1 MIIHSPIIS
10 GSLTFADGGTL
21 SLPNPTAVSGSFSGS
36 AQFSTIGSHIIPDTA
51 NTYDLGSTSNYFRDL
66 YISTGSLKAVGN
78 GAVSFKL
85 GGKPGGGL
93 KITDDNDDDVD
104 IQVQSITLK
113 DTSGN
118 GNNIKL
124 RVQNGALKS
133 NKSNNAG
140 VDQSDDPQL
149 VNQDI
154 SGSLIVSGSTTL
166 ADASVGG
173 TLGVT
178 GTSTLGVVNASGLIS
193 ADGGL
198 DVDGAFTVADSTGN
212 VVTTGTLSAGNTN
225 VGTLDASGLASLDG
239 GIDVDGAFTV
249 ADSSGNVSTSG
260 TLGVTGTST
269 LGVINASGLL
279 SADAGIDV
287 DGAFTVADSTGNVST
302 SGTLGVT
309 GLSTLGAVTASG
321 MDVAGHILPAA
332 HNTYDLGSSSRFWRD
347 LYLSSGSL
355 YINGIQ
361 VLSTDGTDLTI
372 QTDAGESTK
381 ILETGNDTITLETA
395 NGDITLTSSGAGQIE
410 LDAPIQINAGKNILS
425 SDGNAISITDD
436 VTLGSNRITAGN
448 ITLGSTAIT
457 ATGTEINLLSGL
469 SGTLVTEAGTQ
480 TLTNK
485 TIAASQV
492 TEISNLTAAE
502 GEQLENIG
510 TTTISAAQWGYL
522 GGLTATDT
530 ELNQLDDVTVGGTSA
545 GDIVTIDGSQTLSNK
560 TIAAS
565 QVTEISNLTTAEG
578 AQLENIGTTTISSTQ
593 WGYLGASDQ
602 GIATSDDVEFNTL
615 TLNGTAITATATELN
630 YTDGVSSNIQT
641 QLNNLSGTDIAIT
654 LTGDATGS
662 GTITNLGDVSFA
674 TTLAGTFAGDK
685 TFSNNVVISG
695 NLTVSGTTTS
705 VNSNEVNIG
714 DNVIV
719 LNSDETGTPS
729 QNGGLEI
736 ERGTAT
742 NASILWD
749 EGNDYW
755 VSGLAGAEERIVV
768 GAGNTSITTLGTIA
782 TGVWNGTAITHDY
795 IGLDAIDGTNISDNA
810 INSEHYTDGSIDRV
824 HLAADIVDGTKIAD
838 DAIDSEHYADGSID
852 TAHIA
857 ADAVT
862 YAKIQNVSATNR
874 ILGRDSAGA
883 GVIEEI
889 TPANLR
895 TMINVEDGATAD
907 QTAAEIRTAVGTG
920 NNGVIP
926 AEGTAG
932 HFLKH
937 DGTFGL
943 PSYTTNTDTNT
954 QNTYSV
960 SIPAATTKLRLSGA
974 GHDGSTTDDIEFVG
988 SGATTVTRT
997 DADTFTIS
1005 STDTNTNTQNTTTL
1019 SFVDSSNDIILR
1031 NTTGGA
1037 GSGTQDIKLVA
1048 GSNITLTHTDANNFT
1063 IASTDTNTQLSTADV
1078 RGKFSAGTG
1087 ITISSGEIS
1096 IGQAVGT
1103 GDDVTFASVS
1113 ATGDIVAYAS
1123 SDERLKDNIEVISNP
1138 IEKVQQL
1145 KGVTW
1150 DWNDKA
1156 SEIQHSLPNVGV
1168 IAQDVEKVLP
1178 QLVKD
1183 RDNGYKG
1190 VDYDKI
1196 VGLLIE
1202 AIKDQQTQIDELKSK
1217 IG

>member
-21 SLPNPTAVSGSFSGS
+21 SLPNPTTVSGSFSGS
-36 AQFSTIGSHIIPDTA
+36 AQFSTIGSHIVPDTA
-51 NTYDLGSTSNYFRDL
+51 NTYDLGSEANYFRDL
-66 YISTGSLKAVGN
+66 YISTGSLKGVGN
-78 GAVSFKL
+78 GSVSFKL

-93 KITDDNDDDVD
+93 KVTDNNDDDVD
-104 IQVQSITLK
+104 IQVKTITLK
-113 DTSGN
+113 DTSGS

-124 RVQNGALKS
+124 SVQNGALKS
-133 NKSNNAG
+133 KKSNNAG
-140 VDQSDDPQL
+140 VDQNDDPQL

-154 SGSLIVSGSTTL
+154 SGSLVVSGSTTL

-198 DVDGAFTVADSTGN
+198 DVDGAFTVADS
-212 VVTTGTLSAGNTN
+212 S
-225 VGTLDASGLASLDG
+225 
-239 GIDVDGAFTV
+239 
-249 ADSSGNVSTSG
+249 
-260 TLGVTGTST
+260 
-269 LGVINASGLL
+269 
-279 SADAGIDV
+279 
-287 DGAFTVADSTGNVST
+287 GNVST

-309 GLSTLGAVTASG
+309 GLSTLGAVSSSA

-381 ILETGNDTITLETA
+381 ILETANDTITLETA
-395 NGDITLTSSGAGQIE
+395 NGDITFTSSGTGQIE

-436 VTLGSNRITAGN
+436 VTLGSNRITVGN

-469 SGTLVTEAGTQ
+469 SGTLVTETGTQ

-485 TIAASQV
+485 TIGISQV
-492 TEISNLTAAE
+492 TELSNLTAAE

-522 GGLTATDT
+522 GGLTATDS

-545 GDIVTIDGSQTLSNK
+545 GDIVTIDGSQTLTNK

-565 QVTEISNLTTAEG
+565 QVTEISGLTDAEG
-578 AQLENIGTTTISSTQ
+578 AQLENIGTTTISAAQ

-685 TFSNNVVISG
+685 TFSNNVIISG
-695 NLTVSGTTTS
+695 NLTVSGTTTT
-705 VNSNEVNIG
+705 VNSNTVNIG

-736 ERGTAT
+736 ERGTST
-742 NASILWD
+742 NATILWD

-755 VSGLAGAEERIVV
+755 VSGLAGSEERIVV
-768 GAGNTSITTLGTIA
+768 GAGNTSITTLGTIS
-782 TGVWNGTAITHDY
+782 TGTWQGTAIARDY
-795 IGLDAIDGTNISDNA
+795 IAGDAINGSKIADDA
-810 INSEHYTDGSIDRV
+810 VDSEHIADGAIDLAHMSANSVDSDQYVDGSIDRV
-824 HLAADIVDGTKIAD
+824 HLAADIVDGSKIAD
-838 DAIDSEHYADGSID
+838 DSINSEHYVDGSIDNAHLAADSVNGAKIADDSIDSEHIADGAVDLAHMAADSVDGSKIADDSIDSEHYVDGSID

-889 TPANLR
+889 TPAALR
-895 TMINVEDGATAD
+895 TMINVEDGATGD
-907 QTAAEIRTAVGTG
+907 QTAAEIRTLVGTG
-920 NNGVIP
+920 NSNFVP
-926 AEGTAG
+926 AEGSSGT
-932 HFLKH
+932 FLAH
-937 DGTFGL
+937 DGVFRT

-954 QNTYSV
+954 QNTYSTSV
-960 SIPAATTKLRLSGA
+960 VDSSGIKLRLSGA
-974 GHDGSTTDDIEFVG
+974 GHDGDTTDDVTFAAG
-988 SGATTVTRT
+988 SNVSIVRT
-997 DADTFTIS
+997 DASTITIS
-1005 STDTNTNTQNTTTL
+1005 STDTNTTYTRSDFINQDVNTN
-1019 SFVDSSNDIILR
+1019 SS
-1031 NTTGGA
+1031 
-1037 GSGTQDIKLVA
+1037 
-1048 GSNITLTHTDANNFT
+1048 
-1063 IASTDTNTQLSTADV
+1063 
-1078 RGKFSAGTG
+1078 
-1087 ITISSGEIS
+1087 
-1096 IGQAVGT
+1096 
-1103 GDDVTFASVS
+1103 VTFADVS

-1150 DWNDKA
+1150 DWNDNADELQK
-1156 SEIQHSLPNVGV
+1156 SLPNVGV

-1178 QLVKD
+1178 QVVKD
-1183 RDNGYKG
+1183 RDNGFKG

-1217 IG
+1217 LG

>member
-21 SLPNPTAVSGSFSGS
+21 SLPNPTTVSGSFSGS
-36 AQFSTIGSHIIPDTA
+36 AQFSTIGSHIVPDTA

-140 VDQSDDPQL
+140 VDQSDDPQTA
-149 VNQDI
+149 NSDI

-166 ADASVGG
+166 ADTSVGG

-249 ADSSGNVSTSG
+249 ADSS
-260 TLGVTGTST
+260 
-269 LGVINASGLL
+269 
-279 SADAGIDV
+279 
-287 DGAFTVADSTGNVST
+287 GNVST

-395 NGDITLTSSGAGQIE
+395 NGDITLTSSGTGQIE

-436 VTLGSNRITAGN
+436 VTLGSNRITVGN

-530 ELNQLDDVTVGGTSA
+530 ELNQLDAVTVGGTSA

-641 QLNNLSGTDIAIT
+641 QLNNLSGTDIGIT

-685 TFSNNVVISG
+685 TFSNNVIISG
-695 NLTVSGTTTS
+695 NLTVSGTTTT
-705 VNSNEVNIG
+705 VNSNTVNIG

-719 LNSDETGTPS
+719 LNSDEAGTPS

-736 ERGTAT
+736 ERGTST
-742 NASILWD
+742 NATILWD

-755 VSGLAGAEERIVV
+755 VSGLAGSEERIVV
-768 GAGNTSITTLGTIA
+768 GAGNTSITTLGTIS
-782 TGVWNGTAITHDY
+782 TGTWNGTAIAHDY
-795 IGLDAIDGTNISDNA
+795 IGLDAIDGTNISDDA
-810 INSEHYTDGSIDRV
+810 VDSEHIADGAIDLAHMSANSVDSDQYVDGSIDRV
-824 HLAADIVDGTKIAD
+824 HLAADIVDGSKIAD
-838 DAIDSEHYADGSID
+838 DAIDSEHIADGAVDLAHLSADSVDGSKIADDSIDSEHYVDGSID

-895 TMINVEDGATAD
+895 TMINVEDGATGD

-932 HFLKH
+932 HFLRH

-954 QNTYSV
+954 TYSI
-960 SIPAATTKLRLSGA
+960 SSETATGGAAVRLTDSDA
-974 GHDGSTTDDIEFVG
+974 GTDDVAIKG

-997 DADTFTIS
+997 DANTITIS
-1005 STDTNTNTQNTTTL
+1005 
-1019 SFVDSSNDIILR
+1019 
-1031 NTTGGA
+1031 
-1037 GSGTQDIKLVA
+1037 
-1048 GSNITLTHTDANNFT
+1048 
-1063 IASTDTNTQLSTADV
+1063 STDTNTQLSTADV
-1078 RGKFSAGTG
+1078 RGKFSEGTG

-1150 DWNDKA
+1150 DWNDNA
-1156 SEIQHSLPNVGV
+1156 DELQQSLPNVGV

-1183 RDNGYKG
+1183 RDNGFKG

-1202 AIKDQQTQIDELKSK
+1202 AIKDQQTQIDELKEK
-1217 IG
+1217 LG

>member
-21 SLPNPTAVSGSFSGS
+21 SLPNPTTVSGSFSGS
-36 AQFSTIGSHIIPDTA
+36 AQFSTIGSHIVPDTA

-78 GAVSFKL
+78 GSVSFKL
-85 GGKPGGGL
+85 GGKAGGGL
-93 KITDDNDDDVD
+93 KITDDSDNDVD
-104 IQVQSITLK
+104 IQVKTITLK
-113 DTSGN
+113 DTSGS

-124 RVQNGALKS
+124 SVQNGALKS
-133 NKSNNAG
+133 KKSNNSG
-140 VDQSDDPQL
+140 VDQNDDPQL

-154 SGSLIVSGSTTL
+154 SGSLVVSGSSTL
-166 ADASVGG
+166 ADTSVGG

-198 DVDGAFTVADSTGN
+198 DVDGAFTVS
-212 VVTTGTLSAGNTN
+212 
-225 VGTLDASGLASLDG
+225 
-239 GIDVDGAFTV
+239 
-249 ADSSGNVSTSG
+249 DSSGNVSTSG
-260 TLGVTGTST
+260 TLS
-269 LGVINASGLL
+269 
-279 SADAGIDV
+279 
-287 DGAFTVADSTGNVST
+287 
-302 SGTLGVT
+302 VT

-381 ILETGNDTITLETA
+381 ILETANDTITLETA
-395 NGDITLTSSGAGQIE
+395 NGDITLTSSGTGQIE

-436 VTLGSNRITAGN
+436 VTLGSNRITVGN

-522 GGLTATDT
+522 GGLTATDS
-530 ELNQLDDVTVGGTSA
+530 ELNQLDDVTVGGTST
-545 GDIVTIDGSQTLSNK
+545 GDIVTIDGSQTLTNK

-565 QVTEISNLTTAEG
+565 QVTEISGLTDAEG

-593 WGYLGASDQ
+593 WGYLGASNQ

-685 TFSNNVVISG
+685 TFSNNVIISG
-695 NLTVSGTTTS
+695 NLTVSGTTTT
-705 VNSNEVNIG
+705 VNSNTVNIG

-719 LNSDETGTPS
+719 LNSDEAGTPS

-736 ERGTAT
+736 ERGTST
-742 NASILWD
+742 NATILWD

-755 VSGLAGAEERIVV
+755 VSGLAGSEERIVV
-768 GAGNTSITTLGTIA
+768 GAGNTSITTLGTIT
-782 TGVWNGTAITHDY
+782 TGTWNGTAIAHDY
-795 IGLDAIDGTNISDNA
+795 IGLDAIDGTNISDDA
-810 INSEHYTDGSIDRV
+810 VDSEHIADGAIDLAHMSANSVDSDQYVDGSIDRV
-824 HLAADIVDGTKIAD
+824 HLAADIVDGSKIAD
-838 DAIDSEHYADGSID
+838 DAIDSEHIADGAVDLAHLSADSVDGSKIADDSIDSEHYVDGSID

-895 TMINVEDGATAD
+895 TMINVEDGATGD
-907 QTAAEIRTAVGTG
+907 QTASEIRTLVGSG
-920 NNGVIP
+920 NDGVVP
-926 AEGTAG
+926 SEGGSGT
-932 HFLKH
+932 FLAH
-937 DGTFGL
+937 DGVFRT

-954 QNTYSV
+954 TYSISSETATGGAAV
-960 SIPAATTKLRLSGA
+960 RLTDSAAAT
-974 GHDGSTTDDIEFVG
+974 DDVVIKG

-997 DADTFTIS
+997 DANTITIS
-1005 STDTNTNTQNTTTL
+1005 
-1019 SFVDSSNDIILR
+1019 
-1031 NTTGGA
+1031 
-1037 GSGTQDIKLVA
+1037 
-1048 GSNITLTHTDANNFT
+1048 
-1063 IASTDTNTQLSTADV
+1063 STDTNTQLSTADV
-1078 RGKFSAGTG
+1078 RGKFSEGTG

-1103 GDDVTFASVS
+1103 GDSVTFASVS

-1150 DWNDKA
+1150 DWNDNA
-1156 SEIQHSLPNVGV
+1156 DELQQSLPNVGV

-1183 RDNGYKG
+1183 RDNGFKG

-1202 AIKDQQTQIDELKSK
+1202 AIKDQQTQIDELKEK
-1217 IG
+1217 LG

>member
-21 SLPNPTAVSGSFSGS
+21 SLPNPTTVSGSFSGS
-36 AQFSTIGSHIIPDTA
+36 AQFSTIGSHIVPDTA
-51 NTYDLGSTSNYFRDL
+51 NTYDLGSEANYFRDL
-66 YISTGSLKAVGN
+66 YISTGSLKGVGN
-78 GAVSFKL
+78 GSVSFKL

-93 KITDDNDDDVD
+93 KVTDNNDDDVD
-104 IQVQSITLK
+104 IQVKTITLK
-113 DTSGN
+113 DTSGS

-124 RVQNGALKS
+124 SVQNGALKS
-133 NKSNNAG
+133 KKSNNAG
-140 VDQSDDPQL
+140 VDQNDDPQL

-154 SGSLIVSGSTTL
+154 SGSLVVSGSTTL

-198 DVDGAFTVADSTGN
+198 DVDGAFTVADS
-212 VVTTGTLSAGNTN
+212 S
-225 VGTLDASGLASLDG
+225 
-239 GIDVDGAFTV
+239 
-249 ADSSGNVSTSG
+249 
-260 TLGVTGTST
+260 
-269 LGVINASGLL
+269 
-279 SADAGIDV
+279 
-287 DGAFTVADSTGNVST
+287 GNVST

-309 GLSTLGAVTASG
+309 GLSTLGAVSSSA

-381 ILETGNDTITLETA
+381 ILETANDTITLETA
-395 NGDITLTSSGAGQIE
+395 NGDITFTSSGTGQIE

-436 VTLGSNRITAGN
+436 VTLGSNRITVGN

-469 SGTLVTEAGTQ
+469 SGTLVTETGTQ

-485 TIAASQV
+485 TIGISQV
-492 TEISNLTAAE
+492 TELSNLTAAE

-522 GGLTATDT
+522 GGLTATDS

-545 GDIVTIDGSQTLSNK
+545 GDIVTIDGSQTLTNK

-565 QVTEISNLTTAEG
+565 QVTEISGLTDAEG
-578 AQLENIGTTTISSTQ
+578 AQLENIGTTTISAAQ

-685 TFSNNVVISG
+685 TFSNNVIISG
-695 NLTVSGTTTS
+695 NLTVSGTTTT
-705 VNSNEVNIG
+705 VNSNTVNIG

-736 ERGTAT
+736 ERGTST
-742 NASILWD
+742 NATILWD

-755 VSGLAGAEERIVV
+755 VSGLAGSEERIVV
-768 GAGNTSITTLGTIA
+768 GAGNTSITTLGTIS
-782 TGVWNGTAITHDY
+782 TGTWQGTAIAHDY
-795 IGLDAIDGTNISDNA
+795 IGLDAIDGTNISDDA
-810 INSEHYTDGSIDRV
+810 VDSEHIADGAIDLAHMSANSVDSDQYVDGSIDRV
-824 HLAADIVDGTKIAD
+824 HLAADIVDGSKIAD
-838 DAIDSEHYADGSID
+838 DSINSEHYVDGSIDNAHLAADSVNGAKIADDSIDSEHIADGAVDLAHMAADSVDGSKIADDSIDSEHYVDGSID

-889 TPANLR
+889 TPAALR
-895 TMINVEDGATAD
+895 TMINVEDGATGD
-907 QTAAEIRTAVGTG
+907 QTAAEIRTLVGTG
-920 NNGVIP
+920 NSNFVP
-926 AEGTAG
+926 AEGSSGT
-932 HFLKH
+932 FLAH
-937 DGTFGL
+937 DGVFRT

-954 QNTYSV
+954 QNTYSTSV
-960 SIPAATTKLRLSGA
+960 VDSSGIKLRLSGA
-974 GHDGSTTDDIEFVG
+974 GHDGDTTDDVTFAAG
-988 SGATTVTRT
+988 SNVSIVRT
-997 DADTFTIS
+997 DASTITIS
-1005 STDTNTNTQNTTTL
+1005 STDTNTTYTRSDFINQDVNTN
-1019 SFVDSSNDIILR
+1019 SS
-1031 NTTGGA
+1031 
-1037 GSGTQDIKLVA
+1037 
-1048 GSNITLTHTDANNFT
+1048 
-1063 IASTDTNTQLSTADV
+1063 
-1078 RGKFSAGTG
+1078 
-1087 ITISSGEIS
+1087 
-1096 IGQAVGT
+1096 
-1103 GDDVTFASVS
+1103 VTFADVS

-1150 DWNDKA
+1150 DWNDNADELQK
-1156 SEIQHSLPNVGV
+1156 SLPNVGV

-1178 QLVKD
+1178 QVVKD
-1183 RDNGYKG
+1183 RDNGFKG

-1217 IG
+1217 LG

>member
-21 SLPNPTAVSGSFSGS
+21 SLPNPTELSGSFSGS
-36 AQFSTIGSHIIPDTA
+36 AQFSEISSHIVPDTA
-51 NTYDLGSTSNYFRDL
+51 NTYDLGSASNYFRDL
-66 YISTGSLKAVGN
+66 YISTGSLKGIGN
-78 GAVSFKL
+78 GSVAFKL
-85 GGKPGGGL
+85 SGKTGGGL
-93 KITDDNDDDVD
+93 KVTDDNDDDVE
-104 IQVQSITLK
+104 IQVKEITLK

-124 RVQNGALKS
+124 KVENGALKS
-133 NKSNNAG
+133 KKINNSD
-140 VDQSDDPQL
+140 VEQSDLPPSEL
-149 VNQDI
+149 
-154 SGSLIVSGSTTL
+154 SGSFTGSIR
-166 ADASVGG
+166 DAEFDGDATFNNGMS
-173 TLGVT
+173 VT
-178 GTSTLGVVNASGLIS
+178 GTTALAV
-193 ADGGL
+193 
-198 DVDGAFTVADSTGN
+198 
-212 VVTTGTLSAGNTN
+212 TN
-225 VGTLDASGLASLDG
+225 VSGLASLDG
-239 GIDVDGAFTV
+239 GV
-249 ADSSGNVSTSG
+249 
-260 TLGVTGTST
+260 
-269 LGVINASGLL
+269 
-279 SADAGIDV
+279 DV

-332 HNTYDLGSSSRFWRD
+332 HNTYDLGSTSRFWRD

-361 VLSTDGTDLTI
+361 VLSTDGTDLTF
-372 QTDAGESTK
+372 QTDAGESVK

-395 NGDITLTSSGAGQIE
+395 NGDITLTSTGGGQIE

-436 VTLGSNRITAGN
+436 VTLGSNRLTAGN

-457 ATGTEINLLSGL
+457 STGTEINLLSGL
-469 SGTLVTEAGTQ
+469 TGTIVTAAGSQ

-485 TIAASQV
+485 TIGISQV
-492 TEISNLTAAE
+492 TELSNLTADE
-502 GEQLENIG
+502 GAQLENIG

-578 AQLENIGTTTISSTQ
+578 EQLENIGTTTISATQ

-641 QLNNLSGTDIAIT
+641 QLDNLSGTDIAIT

-685 TFSNNVVISG
+685 TFSNNVVVSG

-719 LNSDETGTPS
+719 LNSDEAGTPS

-736 ERGTAT
+736 ERGTET

-768 GAGNTSITTLGTIA
+768 GAGNTSITTLGTIG
-782 TGVWNGTAITHDY
+782 TGTWQGTAIAHDY
-795 IGLDAIDGTNISDNA
+795 IGLDAIDGTNIADNA
-810 INSEHYTDGSIDRV
+810 INSEHYTDGSIDRE
-824 HLAADIVDGTKIAD
+824 HLAADIVNGSKIAD
-838 DAIDSEHYADGSID
+838 ESIDSEHYVDGSIL
-852 TAHIA
+852 TEHIS
-857 ADAVT
+857 ADQVT

-883 GVIEEI
+883 GDIEEI

-943 PSYTTNTDTNT
+943 PSYTTNTD
-954 QNTYSV
+954 
-960 SIPAATTKLRLSGA
+960 
-974 GHDGSTTDDIEFVG
+974 
-988 SGATTVTRT
+988 
-997 DADTFTIS
+997 
-1005 STDTNTNTQNTTTL
+1005 TNTQNTTTL

-1087 ITISSGEIS
+1087 ISISSGEIS
-1096 IGQAVGT
+1096 IGQAVAT

>member
-21 SLPNPTAVSGSFSGS
+21 SLPNPTTVSGSFSGS
-36 AQFSTIGSHIIPDTA
+36 AQFSTIGSHIVPDTA
-51 NTYDLGSTSNYFRDL
+51 NTYDLGSESNHFRDL

-78 GAVSFKL
+78 GSVSFKL
-85 GGKPGGGL
+85 GGKTGGGL

-104 IQVQSITLK
+104 IQVKTITLK
-113 DTSGN
+113 DTSG
-118 GNNIKL
+118 GGSNIKL
-124 RVQNGALKS
+124 SVQNGALKS
-133 NKSNNAG
+133 KKSNNAG
-140 VDQSDDPQL
+140 VDQNDDPQL

-154 SGSLIVSGSTTL
+154 SGSLIVSGSSTL
-166 ADASVGG
+166 ADTSVGG

-198 DVDGAFTVADSTGN
+198 DVDGAFTVA
-212 VVTTGTLSAGNTN
+212 NT
-225 VGTLDASGLASLDG
+225 
-239 GIDVDGAFTV
+239 
-249 ADSSGNVSTSG
+249 SGNVSTSG
-260 TLGVTGTST
+260 TL
-269 LGVINASGLL
+269 N
-279 SADAGIDV
+279 
-287 DGAFTVADSTGNVST
+287 
-302 SGTLGVT
+302 VT

-395 NGDITLTSSGAGQIE
+395 NGDITLTSSGTGQIE

-436 VTLGSNRITAGN
+436 VTLGSNRLTAGN

-469 SGTLVTEAGTQ
+469 SGTLVTETGTQ

-492 TEISNLTAAE
+492 TEISNLTADE
-502 GEQLENIG
+502 GAQLENIG
-510 TTTISAAQWGYL
+510 TTTISSAQWGYL
-522 GGLTATDT
+522 GGLTATDS

-565 QVTEISNLTTAEG
+565 QVTEISGLTDAEG

-593 WGYLGASDQ
+593 WGYLGASNQ
-602 GIATSDDVEFNTL
+602 GISTSDDVEFNTL

-662 GTITNLGDVSFA
+662 GTITDLGDVSFA

-685 TFSNNVVISG
+685 TFSNNVIISG
-695 NLTVSGTTTS
+695 NLTVSGTTTT
-705 VNSNEVNIG
+705 VNSNTVNIG

-719 LNSDETGTPS
+719 LNSDEAGTPS

-736 ERGTAT
+736 ERGTST
-742 NASILWD
+742 NATILWD

-782 TGVWNGTAITHDY
+782 TGVWNGTAIATDY
-795 IGLDAIDGTNISDNA
+795 IAADAITGAKIADDSID
-810 INSEHYTDGSIDRV
+810 SEHIVDGAVDLA
-824 HLAADIVDGTKIAD
+824 HLAADSVNGSKIAD
-838 DAIDSEHYADGSID
+838 DSIDSEHYVDGSID

-874 ILGRDSAGA
+874 ILGRDTAGA
-883 GVIEEI
+883 GIIEEI

-907 QTAAEIRTAVGTG
+907 QSASDIRTLVGSGNDGVVPSTG
-920 NNGVIP
+920 DS
-926 AEGTAG
+926 GT
-932 HFLKH
+932 FLAH
-937 DGTFGL
+937 DGVFRT

-960 SIPAATTKLRLSGA
+960 SVVSSSGIKLRLTGA
-974 GHDGSTTDDIEFVG
+974 GHDGATTDDIEFLG
-988 SGATTVTRT
+988 DGATTVTRT

-1005 STDTNTNTQNTTTL
+1005 STDTNT
-1019 SFVDSSNDIILR
+1019 
-1031 NTTGGA
+1031 
-1037 GSGTQDIKLVA
+1037 
-1048 GSNITLTHTDANNFT
+1048 
-1063 IASTDTNTQLSTADV
+1063 QLSTADV
-1078 RGKFSAGTG
+1078 RGKFSEGTG
-1087 ITISSGEIS
+1087 ITISNGEIS

-1103 GDDVTFASVS
+1103 GDSVTFASVS

-1150 DWNDKA
+1150 DWNDNA
-1156 SEIQHSLPNVGV
+1156 DELQQSLPNVGV

-1183 RDNGYKG
+1183 RDNGFKG

-1202 AIKDQQTQIDELKSK
+1202 AIKDQQTQIDELKEK
-1217 IG
+1217 LG

>member
-21 SLPNPTAVSGSFSGS
+21 SLPNPTTVSGSFSGS
-36 AQFSTIGSHIIPDTA
+36 AQFSTIGSHIVPDTA

-140 VDQSDDPQL
+140 VDQSDDPQTA
-149 VNQDI
+149 NSDI

-166 ADASVGG
+166 ADTSVGG

-249 ADSSGNVSTSG
+249 ADSS
-260 TLGVTGTST
+260 
-269 LGVINASGLL
+269 
-279 SADAGIDV
+279 
-287 DGAFTVADSTGNVST
+287 GNVST

-395 NGDITLTSSGAGQIE
+395 NGDITLTSSGTGQIE

-436 VTLGSNRITAGN
+436 VTLGSNRLTAGN

-530 ELNQLDDVTVGGTSA
+530 ELNQLDAVTVGGTSA

-578 AQLENIGTTTISSTQ
+578 AQLENIGTTTISAAQ

-641 QLNNLSGTDIAIT
+641 QLNNLSGTDIGIT

-685 TFSNNVVISG
+685 TFSNNVIISG
-695 NLTVSGTTTS
+695 NLTVSGTTTT
-705 VNSNEVNIG
+705 VNSNTVNIG

-719 LNSDETGTPS
+719 LNSDEAGTPS

-736 ERGTAT
+736 ERGTAD
-742 NASILWD
+742 NATILWD

-768 GAGNTSITTLGTIA
+768 GAGNTSITTLGTIS
-782 TGVWNGTAITHDY
+782 TGTWNGTAIAHDY
-795 IGLDAIDGTNISDNA
+795 IGLDAIDGTNISDDA
-810 INSEHYTDGSIDRV
+810 VDSEHIADGAIDLAHMSANSVDSDQYVDGSIDRV

-838 DAIDSEHYADGSID
+838 DAIDSEHIADGAVDLAHLSADSVDGSKIADDSIDSEHYVDGSID

-895 TMINVEDGATAD
+895 TMINVEDGATGD

-932 HFLKH
+932 HFLRH

-954 QNTYSV
+954 TYSI
-960 SIPAATTKLRLSGA
+960 SSETATGGAAVRLTDSGA
-974 GHDGSTTDDIEFVG
+974 GTDDVAIKG

-997 DADTFTIS
+997 DANTITIS
-1005 STDTNTNTQNTTTL
+1005 
-1019 SFVDSSNDIILR
+1019 
-1031 NTTGGA
+1031 
-1037 GSGTQDIKLVA
+1037 
-1048 GSNITLTHTDANNFT
+1048 
-1063 IASTDTNTQLSTADV
+1063 STDTNTQLSTADV
-1078 RGKFSAGTG
+1078 RGKFSEGTG

-1150 DWNDKA
+1150 DWNDNA
-1156 SEIQHSLPNVGV
+1156 DELQQSLPNVGV

-1183 RDNGYKG
+1183 RDNGFKG

-1202 AIKDQQTQIDELKSK
+1202 AIKDQQTQIDELKEK
-1217 IG
+1217 LG

>member
-36 AQFSTIGSHIIPDTA
+36 AQFSTIGSHIVPDTA
-51 NTYDLGSTSNYFRDL
+51 NTYDLGSESNYFRDL

-78 GAVSFKL
+78 GSVSFKL
-85 GGKPGGGL
+85 GGKAGGGL

-104 IQVQSITLK
+104 IQVKTITLK
-113 DTSGN
+113 DTSGG

-124 RVQNGALKS
+124 SVQNGALKS
-133 NKSNNAG
+133 KKSNNAG

-154 SGSLIVSGSTTL
+154 SGSLVVSGSTTL

-178 GTSTLGVVNASGLIS
+178 GTSTLGVVNVSGLIS

-198 DVDGAFTVADSTGN
+198 DVDGAFTVADS
-212 VVTTGTLSAGNTN
+212 S
-225 VGTLDASGLASLDG
+225 
-239 GIDVDGAFTV
+239 
-249 ADSSGNVSTSG
+249 
-260 TLGVTGTST
+260 
-269 LGVINASGLL
+269 
-279 SADAGIDV
+279 
-287 DGAFTVADSTGNVST
+287 GNVST

-395 NGDITLTSSGAGQIE
+395 NGDITLTSSGTGQIE

-436 VTLGSNRITAGN
+436 VTLGSNRLTAGN

-469 SGTLVTEAGTQ
+469 SGTLVTETGTQ

-485 TIAASQV
+485 TIAISQV
-492 TEISNLTAAE
+492 TELSNLTAAE

-510 TTTISAAQWGYL
+510 STTISAAQWGYL

-530 ELNQLDDVTVGGTSA
+530 ELNQLDAVTVGGTSA

-565 QVTEISNLTTAEG
+565 QVTEISGLTDAEG

-593 WGYLGASDQ
+593 WGYLGAADQ
-602 GIATSDDVEFNTL
+602 GISTSDDVEFNTL

-641 QLNNLSGTDIAIT
+641 QLDNLSGTDIDIT

-685 TFSNNVVISG
+685 TFSNNVIISG
-695 NLTVSGTTTS
+695 NLTVSGTTTT
-705 VNSNEVNIG
+705 VNSNTVNIG

-736 ERGTAT
+736 ERGTST
-742 NASILWD
+742 NATILWD

-755 VSGLAGAEERIVV
+755 VSGLAGSEERIVV
-768 GAGNTSITTLGTIA
+768 GAGNTSITTLGTIT
-782 TGVWNGTAITHDY
+782 TGTWNGTAIARDY
-795 IGLDAIDGTNISDNA
+795 IAGDAINGSKIADDA
-810 INSEHYTDGSIDRV
+810 VDSEHIADGAIDLAHMSANSVDSDQYVDGSIDRV
-824 HLAADIVDGTKIAD
+824 HLAADIVDGSKIAD
-838 DAIDSEHYADGSID
+838 DAIDSEHIADGAID

-857 ADAVT
+857 ADQVT

-883 GVIEEI
+883 GDIEEI

-895 TMINVEDGATAD
+895 TMINVEDGATGD
-907 QTAAEIRTAVGTG
+907 QTASEIRTLVGSGNDGVVPATG
-920 NNGVIP
+920 D
-926 AEGTAG
+926 AGT
-932 HFLKH
+932 FLAH
-937 DGTFGL
+937 DGVFRT

-954 QNTYSV
+954 QNTYSTSV
-960 SIPAATTKLRLSGA
+960 VDSSGIKLRLSGA
-974 GHDGSTTDDIEFVG
+974 GHDGNTTDDVLFAAG
-988 SGATTVTRT
+988 SNVSIART
-997 DADTFTIS
+997 DASTITIS
-1005 STDTNTNTQNTTTL
+1005 STDTNTTYTRSDFIDQDVNT
-1019 SFVDSSNDIILR
+1019 DSS
-1031 NTTGGA
+1031 
-1037 GSGTQDIKLVA
+1037 
-1048 GSNITLTHTDANNFT
+1048 
-1063 IASTDTNTQLSTADV
+1063 
-1078 RGKFSAGTG
+1078 
-1087 ITISSGEIS
+1087 
-1096 IGQAVGT
+1096 
-1103 GDDVTFASVS
+1103 VTFASVS

-1150 DWNDKA
+1150 DWNDNA
-1156 SEIQHSLPNVGV
+1156 DELQQSLPNVGV

-1183 RDNGYKG
+1183 RDNGFKG

-1202 AIKDQQTQIDELKSK
+1202 AIKDQQTQIDELKEK
-1217 IG
+1217 LG

>member
-36 AQFSTIGSHIIPDTA
+36 AQFSTIGSHIVPDTA
-51 NTYDLGSTSNYFRDL
+51 NTYDLGSESNYFRDL
-66 YISTGSLKAVGN
+66 YISTGSLKGVGN
-78 GAVSFKL
+78 GSVSFKL
-85 GGKPGGGL
+85 GGKAGGGL

-104 IQVQSITLK
+104 IQVKTITLK
-113 DTSGN
+113 DTSGG

-124 RVQNGALKS
+124 SVQNGALKS
-133 NKSNNAG
+133 KKSNNAG

-154 SGSLIVSGSTTL
+154 SGSLVVSGSTTL

-178 GTSTLGVVNASGLIS
+178 GTSTLGVVNVSGLIS

-198 DVDGAFTVADSTGN
+198 DVDGAFTVADS
-212 VVTTGTLSAGNTN
+212 S
-225 VGTLDASGLASLDG
+225 
-239 GIDVDGAFTV
+239 
-249 ADSSGNVSTSG
+249 
-260 TLGVTGTST
+260 
-269 LGVINASGLL
+269 
-279 SADAGIDV
+279 
-287 DGAFTVADSTGNVST
+287 GNVST

-395 NGDITLTSSGAGQIE
+395 NGDITLTSSGTGQIE

-436 VTLGSNRITAGN
+436 VTLGSNRLTAGN

-469 SGTLVTEAGTQ
+469 SGTLVTETGTQ

-485 TIAASQV
+485 TIAISQV
-492 TEISNLTAAE
+492 TELSNLTAAE

-510 TTTISAAQWGYL
+510 STTISAAQWGYL

-530 ELNQLDDVTVGGTSA
+530 ELNQLDAVTVGGTSA

-565 QVTEISNLTTAEG
+565 QVTEISGLTDAEG

-593 WGYLGASDQ
+593 WGYLGAADQ
-602 GIATSDDVEFNTL
+602 GISTSDDVEFNTL

-641 QLNNLSGTDIAIT
+641 QLNNLSGTDIDIT

-685 TFSNNVVISG
+685 TFSNNVIISG
-695 NLTVSGTTTS
+695 NLTVSGTTTT
-705 VNSNEVNIG
+705 VNSNTVNIG

-736 ERGTAT
+736 ERGTST
-742 NASILWD
+742 NATILWD

-755 VSGLAGAEERIVV
+755 VSGLAGSEERIVV
-768 GAGNTSITTLGTIA
+768 GAGNTSITTLGTIT
-782 TGVWNGTAITHDY
+782 TGTWNGTAIARDY
-795 IGLDAIDGTNISDNA
+795 IAGDAINGSKIADDA
-810 INSEHYTDGSIDRV
+810 VDSEHIADGAIDLAHMSANSVDSDQYVDGSIDRV
-824 HLAADIVDGTKIAD
+824 HLAADIVDGSKIAD
-838 DAIDSEHYADGSID
+838 DAIDSEHIADGAID

-857 ADAVT
+857 ADQVT

-883 GVIEEI
+883 GDIEEI

-895 TMINVEDGATAD
+895 TMINVEDGATGD
-907 QTAAEIRTAVGTG
+907 QTASEIRTLVGSGNDGVVPATG
-920 NNGVIP
+920 D
-926 AEGTAG
+926 AGT
-932 HFLKH
+932 FLAH
-937 DGTFGL
+937 DGVFRT

-954 QNTYSV
+954 QNTYSTSV
-960 SIPAATTKLRLSGA
+960 VDSSGIKLRLSGA
-974 GHDGSTTDDIEFVG
+974 GHDGNTTDDVLFAAG
-988 SGATTVTRT
+988 SNVSIART
-997 DADTFTIS
+997 DASTITIS
-1005 STDTNTNTQNTTTL
+1005 STDTNTTYTRSDFIDQDVNT
-1019 SFVDSSNDIILR
+1019 DSS
-1031 NTTGGA
+1031 
-1037 GSGTQDIKLVA
+1037 
-1048 GSNITLTHTDANNFT
+1048 
-1063 IASTDTNTQLSTADV
+1063 
-1078 RGKFSAGTG
+1078 
-1087 ITISSGEIS
+1087 
-1096 IGQAVGT
+1096 
-1103 GDDVTFASVS
+1103 VTFASVS

-1150 DWNDKA
+1150 DWNDNA
-1156 SEIQHSLPNVGV
+1156 DELQQSLPNVGV

-1183 RDNGYKG
+1183 RDNGFKG

-1202 AIKDQQTQIDELKSK
+1202 AIKDQQTQIDELKEK
-1217 IG
+1217 LG